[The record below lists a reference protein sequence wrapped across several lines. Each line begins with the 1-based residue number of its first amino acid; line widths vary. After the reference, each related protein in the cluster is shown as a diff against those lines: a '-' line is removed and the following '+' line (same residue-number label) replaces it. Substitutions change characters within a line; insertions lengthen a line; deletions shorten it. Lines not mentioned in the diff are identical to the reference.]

1 MTEGRS
7 PRPPASQRARAA
19 PVAAL
24 LAVLVAASGAA
35 GCSLLDPVPDRTRWY
50 TLPAPGARPGA
61 DAAPATPR
69 PPATSPAA
77 APEPRPAPAP
87 AAAASSGARRTFGLG
102 PVTLPP
108 YLDRPEVVLRASPE
122 RVSVS
127 SLDRWAAPLP
137 ELFRRALAEEL
148 RARLPAW
155 QLVEWPWPRTPPP
168 DLAVAVDVLRFEADT
183 AGSAWLEARWTVRVG
198 DGAPATGETRVVE
211 SAPAGDV
218 AASVAALGR
227 SLEALARDLAAA
239 APRSLDR

>member
-1 MTEGRS
+1 MTDRRS
-7 PRPPASQRARAA
+7 PGLPATPRARAA
-19 PVAAL
+19 PAAAL
-24 LAVLVAASGAA
+24 LAALVAASGGAA
-35 GCSLLDPVPDRTRWY
+35 CSLGLEPVPDRTRWY

-61 DAAPATPR
+61 DAAPATPGA
-69 PPATSPAA
+69 PATSPAA

-87 AAAASSGARRTFGLG
+87 AASSGAQRTIGLG

-122 RVSVS
+122 RISVS
-127 SLDRWAAPLP
+127 AGDRWAAPLP

-155 QLVEWPWPRTPPP
+155 RLVEWPWPRTPPP
-168 DLAVAVDVLRFEADT
+168 DLAVAVDVLRFEADA
-183 AGSAWLEARWTVRVG
+183 AGKAWLEARWTVRVG

-227 SLEALARDLAAA
+227 SLEALARELAAA
-239 APRSLDR
+239 AQRSLDR